1 MLAAAVRGSERS
13 QESRSR
19 LRFPSFDVPPFSC
32 HRHPTSSHRSRW
44 GSNEGWVTW
53 QSSPAGSALFL
64 FWLRFHSGYKPALL
78 HRFCRNVFFLFQ

>member
-1 MLAAAVRGSERS
+1 MLVAVVRGSERS

-44 GSNEGWVTW
+44 GSSEGWVTW
-53 QSSPAGSALFL
+53 QSSPLLALHSFI
-64 FWLRFHSGYKPALL
+64 SGYAFTRATNQLCCID
-78 HRFCRNVFFLFQ
+78 FAGVFFLFQ